1 MNTQSTKIIIATA
14 IVSIAIGA
22 AGAMAFSGTK
32 DASMSGMEGMGHRMP
47 DGTMMDGSMDM
58 QMEMDGM
65 MQNLEGKTGDA
76 FDRTFLSEMI
86 MHHEGA
92 VDMAEAALRDAGRQE
107 IKDLSQSII
116 TAQEQEIRQMQAWEK
131 EWYGN

>member
-1 MNTQSTKIIIATA
+1 MNTSSTKTIIATA

-22 AGAMAFSGTK
+22 AGAMAFSNTEDK
-32 DASMSGMEGMGHRMP
+32 EMSGMQGHMMP
-47 DGTMMDGSMDM
+47 DGTVMGGSM

-65 MQNLEGKTGDA
+65 MQNLNGKTGDA
-76 FDRTFLSEMI
+76 FDKAFLSEMI

-92 VDMAEAALRDAGRQE
+92 VDMAEAALKDAKHQE
-107 IKDLSQSII
+107 IKDLAQRII
-116 TAQEQEIRQMQAWEK
+116 TAQEEEIQQMKTWEK